1 MARNKPL
8 GKKLRLMKAT
18 KQNRRVPAWVMMR
31 TSRRFTSHPKLR
43 SWRRTKL
50 KK

>member
-1 MARNKPL
+1 MTTNKPAA
-8 GKKLRLMKAT
+8 KKLRLMRAV

-31 TSRRFTSHPKLR
+31 TNRTFLRHPK
-43 SWRRTKL
+43 RRNRRMSKL